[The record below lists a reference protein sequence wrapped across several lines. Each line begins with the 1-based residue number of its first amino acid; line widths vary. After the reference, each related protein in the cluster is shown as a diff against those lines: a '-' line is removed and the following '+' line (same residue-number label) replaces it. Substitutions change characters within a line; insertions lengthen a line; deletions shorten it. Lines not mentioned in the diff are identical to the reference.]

1 MSLSRYVFWSLTLFA
16 ALLLQGSPAALFAAD
31 EKAAASTESHSSG
44 SHSSEIHD
52 PNHGSSSPVLY
63 KAVDFRE
70 DMAIFTAIVFLLLLA
85 GLYVA
90 AWKPIMAGLEQRE
103 HAIASNMLAA
113 EAAASDAQA
122 KLKEYEAKLSG
133 AAEEATRMV
142 MAARKDAEVA
152 GARIVAEAQEE
163 AARQRQRGESDIESA
178 KRIALSELA
187 SKSTEVAVSLAQRI
201 VGREVK
207 SADHQKLIQEM
218 LSQLPSNN

>member
-1 MSLSRYVFWSLTLFA
+1 MSLSRYVVWSLTLVA
-16 ALLLQGSPAALFAAD
+16 ALLIQGSPAGLSAAD
-31 EKAAASTESHSSG
+31 EKPSASGTHAESG
-44 SHSSEIHD
+44 SHAEIHD
-52 PNHGSSSPVLY
+52 PNHGSSSDVLF

-85 GLYVA
+85 GLYA
-90 AWKPIMAGLEQRE
+90 SAWKPIMAGLEKRE
-103 HAIASNMLAA
+103 HTIASNMAAA
-113 EAAASDAQA
+113 ETAAAEAQA
-122 KLKEYEAKLSG
+122 KLKQYEAQMSG

-142 MAARKDAEVA
+142 AAARKDAEAA

-163 AARQRQRGESDIESA
+163 AARQRQRGEADIESA

-218 LSQLPSNN
+218 MSQLPSKN